1 MNRILMITTGGTLAC
16 TPTENGLMPTLKG
29 VDIMEYCAYQDA
41 DIDICDF
48 KLIDSSIMTDDD
60 RAELAEIIWGNKDDY
75 DAFIITHGTDSMAY
89 TAAYLDC
96 ALPGFKKSIII
107 PPHNII

>member
-41 DIDICDF
+41 D
-48 KLIDSSIMTDDD
+48 SI
-60 RAELAEIIWGNKDDY
+60 
-75 DAFIITHGTDSMAY
+75 
-89 TAAYLDC
+89 
-96 ALPGFKKSIII
+96 PGASLLSR
-107 PPHNII
+107 NT